1 MVANGTSG
9 AVRGV
14 RWPAELGRYALLT
27 IILGVMVFPLLW
39 MFRVALAPTGASLA
53 LDALLT
59 ADWTLDNLTDLFT
72 SVGIGHALFNSV
84 LVVVVVTLGN
94 ILFCFMT
101 AYGLAR
107 YRFIGDKL
115 LFASVILILMIPL
128 HIVIIP
134 LYLLCLKVGIYDT
147 YWALI
152 LPWLV
157 NPIGIFLVKQYIEA
171 IPTSMEEAARV
182 DGAGELRILFT
193 IVMPLCK
200 PALAVLAIQV
210 FFTNWNSFLFPFILT
225 SSESLRTL
233 PVALALLQG
242 HQAIDWQH
250 LMAGSTIAVLPVLVV
265 FLFMQR
271 QIVSGITAG
280 AVKQ

>member
-1 MVANGTSG
+1 MA
-9 AVRGV
+9 AVRYV
-14 RWPAELGRYALLT
+14 ALGLVAVTML
-27 IILGVMVFPLLW
+27 FPLFW
-39 MFRVALAPTGASLA
+39 MFRVSFMSPSDGTDLAALVSSA
-53 LDALLT
+53 
-59 ADWTLDNLTDLFT
+59 WTLQNFSDLF
-72 SVGIGHALFNSV
+72 VQANLGRALFNSI
-84 LVVVVVTLGN
+84 LVGGLVTVGN
-94 ILFCFMT
+94 IIFCFMA
-101 AYGLAR
+101 AYGMAR
-107 YRFIGDKL
+107 YRFLTHKL
-115 LFASVILILMIPL
+115 LFGAALFVLMIPM

-134 LYLLCLKVGIYDT
+134 LYLICLKAGLYDS

-171 IPTSMEEAARV
+171 LPPSMEEAARV
-182 DGAGELRILFT
+182 DGAGELRIIFG

-225 SSESLRTL
+225 SRESLRTL
-233 PVALALLQG
+233 PVTLSLYQG
-242 HQAIDWQH
+242 HQAIDWPH
-250 LMAGSTIAVLPVLVV
+250 LMAGSTVAVVPILIV

>member
-1 MVANGTSG
+1 M
-9 AVRGV
+9 
-14 RWPAELGRYALLT
+14 L
-27 IILGVMVFPLLW
+27 FPLFW
-39 MFRVALAPTGASLA
+39 MFRVSFMSASDGTDLAALVSSP
-53 LDALLT
+53 
-59 ADWTLDNLTDLFT
+59 WTLQNFSDLF
-72 SVGIGHALFNSV
+72 VQANLGRALFNSI
-84 LVVVVVTLGN
+84 LVGGLVTVGN
-94 ILFCFMT
+94 IIFCFMA

-107 YRFIGDKL
+107 YRTLTHKF
-115 LFASVILILMIPL
+115 LFGAALFVLMIPM

-134 LYLLCLKVGIYDT
+134 LYLICLKAGIYDS

-152 LPWLV
+152 VPWLV

-171 IPTSMEEAARV
+171 LPPSMEEAARV
-182 DGAGELRILFT
+182 DGAGELRIIFG

-225 SSESLRTL
+225 SRESLRTL
-233 PVALALLQG
+233 PVTLSLYQG
-242 HQAIDWQH
+242 HQAIDWPH
-250 LMAGSTIAVLPVLVV
+250 LMAGSTVAVVPILVV